1 MTKEHFLR
9 DFYPQIS
16 AKPELFKAPANLQ
29 WTEHMFPIKIQICLS
44 HSSGIKTGI
53 ADQTHFN
60 IIRKR
65 KEGAER
71 PGVAGSAADDTD

>member
-1 MTKEHFLR
+1 
-9 DFYPQIS
+9 
-16 AKPELFKAPANLQ
+16 
-29 WTEHMFPIKIQICLS
+29 MFPIKIQNCLS

-60 IIRKR
+60 IISKR

>member
-1 MTKEHFLR
+1 
-9 DFYPQIS
+9 
-16 AKPELFKAPANLQ
+16 
-29 WTEHMFPIKIQICLS
+29 MFPIKIQICLS

-65 KEGAER
+65 KEGAEL
-71 PGVAGSAADDTD
+71 PEVAGSAPDGTE